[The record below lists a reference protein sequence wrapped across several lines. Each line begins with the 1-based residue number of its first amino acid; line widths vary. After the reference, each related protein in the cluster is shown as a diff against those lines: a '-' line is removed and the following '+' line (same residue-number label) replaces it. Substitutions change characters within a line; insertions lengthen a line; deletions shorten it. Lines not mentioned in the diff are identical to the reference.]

1 MEINSNCITS
11 NNERNADVQPY
22 SLNLNSHEV
31 QVVGKLDVAKIKQ
44 LTGVDLPSDLVQM
57 YPGAIKHVQRNHPG
71 IIEQYGHL
79 IPSMISN
86 PDYVGQNPKEKNSVE
101 LVKVI
106 GPHLLLA
113 IKLDPS
119 GYIFLS
125 TFFELDNGAYK
136 VQKRLKSK
144 RLVPYI

>member
-1 MEINSNCITS
+1 MEITFNSITS
-11 NNERNADVQPY
+11 DNERNADVQSY
-22 SLNLNSHEV
+22 SLNLNSHDI
-31 QVVGKLDVAKIKQ
+31 QVVGKLDIVKIKS

-79 IPSMISN
+79 IPSMIAH
-86 PDYVGQNPKEKNSVE
+86 PDYVGQNPKEENSVE

-136 VQKRLKSK
+136 VQKRLKSG
-144 RLVPYI
+144 RLVPYN

>member
-1 MEINSNCITS
+1 M
-11 NNERNADVQPY
+11 QPY
-22 SLNLNSHEV
+22 SLNLNSQDI
-31 QVVGKLDVAKIKQ
+31 QVVGKLDVVKIKS
-44 LTGVDLPSDLVQM
+44 LTGVDFPTDLVQM
-57 YPGAIKHVQRNHPG
+57 YPGAIRHVQRNHPG

-79 IPSMISN
+79 IPSMIAN
-86 PDYVGQNPKEKNSVE
+86 PDYVGQNPKEGNSVE

-125 TFFELDNGAYK
+125 TFFELDNGVHK
-136 VQKRLKSK
+136 VQKRLKSG
-144 RLVPYI
+144 RLAPFN